1 MDLLRQTPFNFSIS
15 FSVPS
20 ESTDHLLEIYGSQGN
35 AIVSE
40 VLTSS
45 ASGVITYELPL
56 GFQKYDDSYPVYVYT
71 IGADDLADETVVI
84 DTLYIYRPY
93 IDPITSSEGTDC
105 DAAEYAQLEKTARF
119 IIDTLVGGFYYESKA
134 IELTGL
140 GLDYLPLPKK
150 ANRVNHVYQNNVAVY
165 NRLVPLSGQDTY
177 LISPDKTSLTID
189 LVGEYN
195 KKESRGVRLPMA
207 ASDSLML
214 SSENYDQAISLT
226 GTNSGSFFPKGAD
239 FIVYG
244 EWGWPVVPQEI
255 KEATRILVDDIKCGR
270 LAYVSRYVTEYET
283 DQFRIKYGDLAS
295 RGSGNLIVDKIIQKY
310 SIPIYRIGVL

>member
-20 ESTDHLLEIYGSQGN
+20 ISTDYILEIYGNSGS

-45 ASGVITYELPL
+45 VSGVITYELPM
-56 GFQKYDDSYPVYVYT
+56 GFQKYDGSYPVYIYT
-71 IGADDLADETVVI
+71 IDVDDLADETVVI

-93 IDPITSSEGTDC
+93 INPITLSTGTDC
-105 DAAEYAQLEKTARF
+105 DAAEYTQLEKTARF
-119 IIDTLVGGFYYESKA
+119 ILDTLVGGFYYESKA

-150 ANRVNHVYQNNVAVY
+150 ASRINYVYQNNVAVY
-165 NRLVPLSGQDTY
+165 NRLVPLSGQYTY

-195 KKESRGVRLPMA
+195 KKESRSVQLPMA

-214 SSENYDQAISLT
+214 SSENYDQVISLT
-226 GTNSGSFFPKGAD
+226 NGGGSSFFPKGAD
-239 FIVYG
+239 FTIYG

-255 KEATRILVDDIKCGR
+255 KEATRILIDDIKCGR

-283 DQFRIKYGDLAS
+283 DQFRVKYGDLAS
-295 RGSGNLIVDKIIQKY
+295 SGSGNLIVDKIIQKY
-310 SIPIYRIGVL
+310 SIPIYRLGVL